1 MNNCILMAEIVQDP
15 QLRYTQD
22 KQIPIAE
29 TLVQFPGF
37 KSNDPPSTLK
47 VVGWGNLAQTIQES
61 CHTGDRVVVEGNLHM
76 MLVER
81 PEGFKE
87 KRAELRAIR
96 IHHLDGQV
104 SPTNSQ
110 AAATAPSPTP
120 ASTSPS
126 TEQPPTPEP
135 STATSPP
142 PSSPTSDAP
151 SEESGDDI
159 PF

>member
-1 MNNCILMAEIVQDP
+1 MAEIVQDP

-61 CHTGDRVVVEGNLHM
+61 CHTGDRVVIEGNLHM
-76 MLVER
+76 NLVER

-96 IHHLDGQV
+96 IHHLDGQGA
-104 SPTNSQ
+104 SSSNNQAT
-110 AAATAPSPTP
+110 AAA
-120 ASTSPS
+120 
-126 TEQPPTPEP
+126 PPTATSQPTTEP
-135 STATSPP
+135 STPQPQTATPP
-142 PSSPTSDAP
+142 PAPSETSDAP

>member
-1 MNNCILMAEIVQDP
+1 MAEIVQDP

-29 TLVQFPGF
+29 MLVQFPGG

-47 VVGWGNLAQTIQES
+47 VVGWSNLAQTIQES
-61 CHTGDRVVVEGNLHM
+61 CHTGDRVVIEGNLHM
-76 MLVER
+76 SLVER

-96 IHHLDGQV
+96 IHHLDGQPEAASTRQAATTAPPAPEPAPTQQPPAATTPPPA
-104 SPTNSQ
+104 SPTTPNS
-110 AAATAPSPTP
+110 P
-120 ASTSPS
+120 A
-126 TEQPPTPEP
+126 
-135 STATSPP
+135 
-142 PSSPTSDAP
+142 
-151 SEESGDDI
+151 EEGGDEI